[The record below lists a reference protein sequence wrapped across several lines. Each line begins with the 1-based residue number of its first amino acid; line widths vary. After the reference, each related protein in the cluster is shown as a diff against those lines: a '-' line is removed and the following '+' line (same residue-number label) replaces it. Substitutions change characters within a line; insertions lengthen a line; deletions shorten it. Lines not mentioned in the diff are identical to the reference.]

1 MPIYYRDA
9 WLQQQVEHGCNQF
22 CEGSNNTHTPMT
34 LTLPAGSNGTYS
46 RSGIPPGDYILRVI
60 ARDPVR
66 GDRKVIRNRL
76 GVHSDDASDPYC
88 TTYLINR
95 GWRVEGRNLTVE
107 FTATGIAS
115 GFECALDRMEHIE
128 CKDYAHMHV
137 VAKSVPPS
145 QHCKKETLLRLSQLQ
160 LNDIMSSHTEF
171 IFLLYS

>member
-1 MPIYYRDA
+1 
-9 WLQQQVEHGCNQF
+9 
-22 CEGSNNTHTPMT
+22 MT

-46 RSGIPPGDYILRVI
+46 RSGIPPGNYTLRVV

-66 GDRKVIRNRL
+66 GDRKVIRIRL

-128 CKDYAHMHV
+128 CKDYVYMHV

-145 QHCKKETLLRLSQLQ
+145 QHCKRRWL
-160 LNDIMSSHTEF
+160 F
-171 IFLLYS
+171 